1 MSIYRIFNQA
11 DDIIRDD
18 LETVTQPVW
27 SENLNPLSQSS
38 ADVGFFT
45 SSVQSGSSGE
55 YYVSVYQRN
64 PSTDSETAEVQ
75 FAIAYGHRLGSGSVG
90 DTTVVG
96 GNVNDTP
103 SRAVYSQYKNILL
116 SPDDSGFTF
125 GSGTS
130 AVTPDDCYFISLARA
145 RYKERVDPGN
155 WELHISGAA
164 NPLKLIDDSGQG
176 TAPNVGR
183 SGQVFNIVSG
193 SGLVT
198 ASNSPVYGLFYPDLG
213 IFVLNARALDASA
226 SLATNTGSQV
236 QAGNHFKLFQHISA
250 SSYFAARNEQEIKST
265 SYFVRIK
272 SREFNYTNNPTFVTG
287 SVGALRFSDMLTD
300 PKTYLTTIGLY
311 DDNEQL
317 LAVAK
322 LSKPL
327 LKTFSREALI
337 KVKLDY

>member
-1 MSIYRIFNQA
+1 MSIYRIFNAQ

-18 LETVTQPVW
+18 IETVTQPVW
-27 SENLNPLSQSS
+27 SENLNPLSQSV
-38 ADVGFFT
+38 AGVGFFT

-64 PSTDSETAEVQ
+64 PSTESETAEVQ
-75 FAIAYGHRLGSGSVG
+75 FAIAYGNILGSGSAG
-90 DTTVVG
+90 DATVVG
-96 GNVNDTP
+96 GNINDTP
-103 SRAVYSQYKNILL
+103 SRAIYSQYKNILL

-125 GSGTS
+125 GTGTA
-130 AVTPDDCYFISLARA
+130 AVTPNDCYFVTVARS
-145 RYKERVDPGN
+145 RYKERIDPGN
-155 WELHISGAA
+155 WELHISGGVGR
-164 NPLKLIDDSGQG
+164 LKLIDDSGQG
-176 TAPNVGR
+176 AAPNVGR
-183 SGQVFNIVSG
+183 AGRVYNIVSG
-193 SGLVT
+193 SGLLT

-213 IFVLNARALDASA
+213 IYVFNARALDASA
-226 SLATNTGSQV
+226 SLATNTGSAV
-236 QAGNHFKLFQHISA
+236 DAGNHFKLFRHISA

-272 SREFNYTNNPTFVTG
+272 SRDFNYTNNPTFVTG

-300 PKTYLTTIGLY
+300 SKTYITTIGLY

-322 LSKPL
+322 LSRPL
-327 LKTFSREALI
+327 LKTFSREALV